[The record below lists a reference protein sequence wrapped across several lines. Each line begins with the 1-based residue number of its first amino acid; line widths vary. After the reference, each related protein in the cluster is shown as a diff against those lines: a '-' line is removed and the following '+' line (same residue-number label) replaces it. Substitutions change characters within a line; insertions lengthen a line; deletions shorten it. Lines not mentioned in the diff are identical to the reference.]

1 MTVVVLLKLSLGK
14 SAASTC
20 PRRRR
25 RTVVSQ
31 AIRKDLRESLETA
44 RDEVMRSA
52 LAARLD
58 LVAKESD
65 AAQGPMSAPSAEE
78 VEEVIRLEMPC

>member
-1 MTVVVLLKLSLGK
+1 M
-14 SAASTC
+14 
-20 PRRRR
+20 
-25 RTVVSQ
+25 
-31 AIRKDLRESLETA
+31 RKDLRESLETA

-52 LAARLD
+52 LGARLD

-65 AAQGPMSAPSAEE
+65 AAQGPVSAPSAEE